1 MYKKSSAADKIAYFD
16 TSTRVLI
23 VLAATNTVEA
33 AANNRDSGSDSHCQQ
48 ITQVIGLNSSR
59 HHSRL

>member
-23 VLAATNTVEA
+23 VLAAAAATNTAE
-33 AANNRDSGSDSHCQQ
+33 AANNRDLGSDSYR
-48 ITQVIGLNSSR
+48 V
-59 HHSRL
+59 SRLLKS